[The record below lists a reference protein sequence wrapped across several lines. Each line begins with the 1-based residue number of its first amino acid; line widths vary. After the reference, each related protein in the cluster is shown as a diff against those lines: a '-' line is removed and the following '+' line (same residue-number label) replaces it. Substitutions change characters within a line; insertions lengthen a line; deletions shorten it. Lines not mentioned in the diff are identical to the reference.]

1 MSTLYALLVGID
13 SYRAPT
19 VPDLGGCRTDVVEAR
34 AFLETRLA
42 PGVALAPL
50 SLYDGEAT
58 RAAVIE
64 AIRSHLGQAGP
75 ADSVL
80 FWFSGH
86 GAEAPAPQWWF
97 EESTGML
104 QTLVCADS
112 RDGEIPDL
120 LDKELSILLDEVALR
135 AGHVAAV
142 LDCCHSAGATR
153 ELPGNRE
160 LPGAR
165 TRMAVPM
172 AAAPVREALIPEL
185 LVAVPGQ
192 TSAPEHVALAACRS
206 DELAQEMRL
215 GGRRR
220 GLFSWALLNALGRLG
235 PAATYRDLLAAA
247 QTEVE
252 QNTYRQVPQLAPAH
266 LGVADQPFL
275 GGPLAPP
282 ASGLLLRHA
291 RQGWEVDAGSCH
303 GLVASTTD
311 EIRLAV
317 VGELPVREVRTV
329 QVLAE
334 RSLVE
339 PIGWQPDRDRQYRMV
354 LSRVPLPATTVRVGG
369 PGQDPA
375 TAATVLAALG
385 SAGPGGGPS
394 PHLRPVDPSD
404 VDTSPELVVRVPRR
418 GLAIVLDRRGTP
430 LAGEL
435 TDIHRDGARQTVHVL
450 EHIARWRQIRE
461 LNNPVTGLAGAV
473 TVEVVAARP
482 GERIAPLDRP
492 PVVADAD
499 GVLRLR
505 YERGPGGWTPPTIFV
520 RLHNRGDRM
529 LFCVLLDLTERFRAH
544 AELFPG
550 SFVAPNARAA
560 ALRGR
565 RVVAALPPGE
575 AIEPGARVRDWLK
588 LVVAEEQFSPVP
600 FELPALGA
608 PRGVD
613 RGPLAVR
620 GFLDRIGRAVQHRDL
635 VASAEDGAY
644 DWTTVTVPFEV
655 EVPRS

>member
-1 MSTLYALLVGID
+1 MSTLYALLVGIN

-19 VPDLGGCRTDVVEAR
+19 VPDLHGCRTDAMEAR

-42 PGVALAPL
+42 PGVSLEPL
-50 SLYDGEAT
+50 SLYDGQAT

-64 AIRSHLGQAGP
+64 AFRSHLGQAGP

-86 GAEAPAPQWWF
+86 GSEARAPEWWF
-97 EESTGML
+97 EESTLML

-112 RDGEIPDL
+112 RDGKVPDL
-120 LDKELSILLDEVALR
+120 LDKELSILLDEVAER
-135 AGHVAAV
+135 AGHVAVV

-153 ELPGNRE
+153 ELPGTD
-160 LPGAR
+160 AR
-165 TRMAVPM
+165 TVVPM
-172 AAAPVREALIPEL
+172 ASAPDRELLLPEL
-185 LVAVPGQ
+185 AVAVPGR
-192 TSAPEHVALAACRS
+192 TSDQEHVTLAACRS
-206 DELAQEMRL
+206 DELAREMSL

-220 GLFSWALLNALGRLG
+220 GVFSWALLNALGRLG
-235 PAATYRDLLAAA
+235 PAATYRDLLVAA

-252 QNTYRQVPQLAPAH
+252 QNVYRQVPQLLPVH
-266 LGVADQPFL
+266 RGIADQPFL
-275 GGPLAPP
+275 GGRLAAP
-282 ASGLLLRHA
+282 ASGMLLRYV
-291 RQGWEVDAGSCH
+291 RDGWEVDAGSCH
-303 GLVASTTD
+303 GLIGVGSAD

-317 VGELPVREVRTV
+317 VGDVPVREVRVV
-329 QVLAE
+329 QVLPE

-354 LSRVPLPATTVRVGG
+354 LSRVPLPVTTVLVGG
-369 PGQDPA
+369 PGQDGP
-375 TAATVLAALG
+375 TAATVLDALRC
-385 SAGPGGGPS
+385 AGPGGSPS

-404 VDTSPELVVRVPRR
+404 VDAAPELMVRAPRR
-418 GLAIVLDRRGTP
+418 GVAVVVDRSGAP
-430 LAGEL
+430 LSGEL
-435 TDIHRDGARQTVHVL
+435 TDIGSDGAQQTVQVL

-461 LNNPVTGLAGAV
+461 LKNSVTGLAGAV

-482 GERIAPLDRP
+482 GEHIVPFDRP
-492 PVVADAD
+492 PIDADAD
-499 GVLRLR
+499 GVVRLR
-505 YERGPGGWTPPTIFV
+505 YQRGPEGWTPQTVFI
-520 RLHNRGDRM
+520 RLHNRSDRR
-529 LFCVLLDLTERFRAH
+529 LFCVLLDLTERFRVH

-550 SFVAPNARAA
+550 SFVAPRGRAA

-565 RVVAALPPGE
+565 RVVAALPQGE
-575 AIEPGARVRDWLK
+575 APEPGARVRDWLK
-588 LVVAEEQFSPVP
+588 LVVAEEQFGPAP

-644 DWTTVTVPFEV
+644 DWTTVTVPLEV

>member
-1 MSTLYALLVGID
+1 MSTLYALLVGIN
-13 SYRAPT
+13 SYRAST
-19 VPDLGGCRTDVVEAR
+19 VPDLRGCRTDVMEAR

-42 PGVALAPL
+42 PGVSLEPL
-50 SLYDGEAT
+50 SLYDGQAT

-64 AIRSHLGQAGP
+64 AFRSHLGLAGP

-86 GAEAPAPQWWF
+86 GSEAPAPAWWF
-97 EESTGML
+97 EESTLML

-112 RDGEIPDL
+112 RDGEVPDL
-120 LDKELSILLDEVALR
+120 LDKELSILLDEVAGR
-135 AGHVAAV
+135 AGHVAVV
-142 LDCCHSAGATR
+142 LDCCHSAGGTR
-153 ELPGNRE
+153 ELPGTH
-160 LPGAR
+160 AR
-165 TRMAVPM
+165 TVVPM
-172 AAAPVREALIPEL
+172 AAAPDRALLLPEL
-185 LVAVPGQ
+185 AVAAPGRTPDQ
-192 TSAPEHVALAACRS
+192 EHVTLAACRS
-206 DELAQEMRL
+206 DELAREMHL

-220 GLFSWALLNALGRLG
+220 GVFSWALLNALGRLG
-235 PAATYRDLLAAA
+235 PAATYRDLLVAA

-252 QNTYRQVPQLAPAH
+252 QNVYRQVPQLLPAH
-266 LGVADQPFL
+266 RGIADRPFL
-275 GGPLAPP
+275 GGGLAPP
-282 ASGLLLRHA
+282 ASGVLLRYV

-303 GLVASTTD
+303 GLVGAGTTD

-317 VGELPVREVRTV
+317 VGDVPVREVRVV
-329 QVLAE
+329 QVLPE

-354 LSRVPLPATTVRVGG
+354 LSQVPLPVTTVLVGG
-369 PGQDPA
+369 PGQDGP
-375 TAATVLAALG
+375 TAARVLEALRC
-385 SAGPGGGPS
+385 AGPGGSPS

-404 VDTSPELVVRVPRR
+404 ADTAPELMVRAPRR
-418 GLAIVLDRRGTP
+418 GVAVVVDRSGAT
-430 LAGEL
+430 LTGEL
-435 TDIHRDGARQTVHVL
+435 TDIGPDGARQTVHVL

-482 GERIAPLDRP
+482 GEHIVPFDRP
-492 PVVADAD
+492 PIAADAD
-499 GVLRLR
+499 GVVRLR
-505 YERGPGGWTPPTIFV
+505 YQRGPGGWTPQTVFV
-520 RLHNRGDRM
+520 RLHNRSDRK
-529 LFCVLLDLTERFRAH
+529 LFCVLLDLTDRFRVH

-550 SFVAPNARAA
+550 NFVAPHGRAA

-575 AIEPGARVRDWLK
+575 APEPGARVRDWLK
-588 LVVAEEQFSPVP
+588 LVVAEEQFGPTP

-644 DWTTVTVPFEV
+644 DWTTVTVPLEV
-655 EVPRS
+655 EVPGAERPA